1 MTNRDHQKDID
12 NLHLQIDILKER
24 LDSSVQLDLEVI
36 GLLRELWINTPV
48 IVHALLMYRE
58 AREEQNA
65 STKLAHLATL
75 NIQALSKWSKE
86 NIVCRPVD
94 KS

>member
-1 MTNRDHQKDID
+1 MNRDHQKDID
-12 NLHLQIDILKER
+12 NLNLQIDILKSK
-24 LDSSVQLDLEVI
+24 LDSSVQFDLEVI
-36 GLLRELWINTPV
+36 GMLRELWINTPI

-58 AREEQNA
+58 SREEQNA
-65 STKLAHLATL
+65 STTAVKLASQ
-75 NIQALSKWSKE
+75 NIQDLSKWCKE

>member
-1 MTNRDHQKDID
+1 MLNRDHQKDID
-12 NLHLQIDILKER
+12 NLHLQIDILKAK
-24 LDSSVQLDLEVI
+24 LDSSVQFDLEVV
-36 GLLRELWINTPV
+36 GMLRELWINTPI

-65 STKLAHLATL
+65 STTAVSLASQ

-86 NIVCRPVD
+86 NIVCRAVD
-94 KS
+94 NS